1 LTIISATRVIG
12 AIQNRIGEQIQ
23 WPSPLPSDWD
33 ELSDILLNT
42 ARDAFEKKRE
52 TTQQPDRT

>member
-1 LTIISATRVIG
+1 MISATRVIG

-33 ELSDILLNT
+33 DLADILLNT
-42 ARDAFEKKRE
+42 AREAFEKKRE
-52 TTQQPDRT
+52 RLNSSDRARY